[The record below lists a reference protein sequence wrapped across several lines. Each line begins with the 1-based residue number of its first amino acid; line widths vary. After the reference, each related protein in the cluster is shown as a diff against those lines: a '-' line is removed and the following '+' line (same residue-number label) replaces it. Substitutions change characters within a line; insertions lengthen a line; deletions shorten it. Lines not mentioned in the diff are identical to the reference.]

1 MAQIVNRNGQEFP
14 FPDDYTQEQIDA
26 YFDNLENN
34 NQNTETKPKEEEEGR
49 GILTDVP
56 VQAVG
61 GVTDASKS
69 ALRLIEGVG
78 QDMKR
83 KFNVGGFTFGDN
95 ASNGFAEYHT
105 YDDVIKN
112 NIKLPVSGDPTV
124 VGDSAFENVIPDIDE
139 ADTTTGSVTRSISQF
154 LSGWYLTK
162 PAKGLQFVSGGSKV
176 ANFAKATTRGAVAD
190 FVAFDEETGRFMDM
204 LNTQFPSL
212 QNPLFEYLSSE
223 GKDEGFYEARFKN
236 ALEGALLGGVMEG
249 VIRSPGLIKDQLS
262 GFARWIKLKR
272 QSLDGKTKDVSK
284 LAKVEKELIRQAEEN
299 FTASGKKSTQKLVE
313 SIIKD
318 SGSDKISGVVKEIQ
332 ETATDDILSKRIV
345 DNFSA
350 YQERVRKGG
359 KANWRDIDEALDL
372 GLSPRAYADT
382 NFGIIALNAMRKI
395 INTEK
400 KFDVMS
406 TEIIKRQATKSGYDI
421 IQTTKMLG
429 QLGNKMESGLKF
441 MYASQAIQQ
450 NLADA
455 LYKMSV
461 GLSKGTK
468 EYTQKEAMIT
478 TALLM
483 RLMRFDDKVAS
494 NLGRG
499 LNLRGI
505 LKDQNVDLANDQI
518 LNLVRNMDSWPGDI
532 KAFYQGVAQVRD
544 KNMLTR
550 IMDFTFRNQAW
561 NKANEVWMSFAL
573 SNPKT
578 QIINIV
584 STANN
589 LFLRPIQTWTGSK
602 LTWGLDDYTKQV
614 MKEQGEDMVSTMAG
628 YRSYLSDALTFTKKA
643 FNDEDSIL
651 FAGSTKFDTNTKALG
666 NSKIAKAIRTPLR
679 GLTAMDEFFK
689 QISYR
694 ARLSTI
700 STREAIESGAS
711 NTKIVMTLK
720 DGTKI
725 SEFDALVAKRFKAGF
740 DETGVI
746 AVDKEAS
753 RFAKEVTFTKELD
766 GVLGY
771 IQRITNEVPII
782 KQILPFVKTPA
793 NLAIQAIE
801 MTPLGLVGKNWKH
814 ATGTSRDA
822 VRIAEVRG
830 RVAVGTIILG
840 SMSMMNL
847 TGMFT
852 GGYHPDKN
860 IKRQQQSMGYQPYSI
875 KIPGT
880 DTYIEYGRLD
890 PIGML
895 MGMVADY
902 GNIYNELNDK
912 DREKIENNLLSFM
925 VNQQQGAE
933 EDLGLDTKISNM
945 AIAGYKT
952 AFKNIASKTYLKG
965 LVDFVTS
972 FDGNQVDKKG
982 LWWLENKAGSY
993 VPNILSKVM
1002 NDPFLRETDGF
1013 IQAFQKRLGGV
1024 GLPKTYNLLGE
1035 AIVNSQNAPGRL
1047 FNSMFNP
1054 VSIKGQKD
1062 DKVLK
1067 SFIENDI
1074 NIPALEPVIKG
1085 VDLSKFV
1092 NPKTGKT
1099 AFEEYNELI
1108 GNSGLRKSL
1117 EKLVQSKRYNDAPSQ
1132 ITLDENNRFGGKKA
1146 IVYDK
1151 IKFYRDLEFNNIQF
1165 SNKYVSKMNPDITL
1179 GQAYINKGIITTIG
1193 KATNKYPKVKTGI
1206 YDFIDQSK

>member
-1 MAQIVNRNGQEFP
+1 MAQIVNGVP
-14 FPDDYTQEQIDA
+14 FPDDYTKEQIDD
-26 YFDNLENN
+26 YFKKLEGNELP
-34 NQNTETKPKEEEEGR
+34 TEENKEVEDER

-61 GVTDASKS
+61 GVADAGKS

-95 ASNGFAEYHT
+95 AENGFVQYHT
-105 YDDVIKN
+105 YDDVINN
-112 NIKLPVSGDPTV
+112 NIKLPVSGDPTKI
-124 VGDSAFENVIPDIDE
+124 GDSAFEELIPDIDD
-139 ADTTTGSVTRSISQF
+139 ADTATGAVTRSISQF

-162 PAKGLQFVSGGSKV
+162 PAKGLQFVSGGSKAV
-176 ANFAKATTRGAVAD
+176 NFAKATTRGAVAD

-204 LNTQFPSL
+204 VNTQFPSL

-223 GKDEGFYEARFKN
+223 GKEESFYEARLKN
-236 ALEGALLGGVMEG
+236 AIEGALLGGVMEG
-249 VIRSPGLIKDQLS
+249 TIRGTAPFLKKQLE
-262 GFARWIKLKR
+262 GFSTWLKLKR
-272 QSLDGKTKDVSK
+272 KSLAGEKVDVAK
-284 LAKVEKELIRQAEEN
+284 LAKVEKELAQQAEEN
-299 FTASGKKSTQKLVE
+299 FTASGKKSTQKIIT
-313 SIIKD
+313 SILD
-318 SGSDKISGVVKEIQ
+318 EASTSEKIAGVVQDIKK
-332 ETATDDILSKRIV
+332 TATDDELSKRIV
-345 DNFSA
+345 DNFSG
-350 YQERVRKGG
+350 YMERVQKGG
-359 KANWRDIDEALDL
+359 KTNWRTIDESLDL

-382 NFGIIALNAMRKI
+382 NFGIIALNAMRKV
-395 INTEK
+395 INAEK

-406 TEIIKRQATKSGYDI
+406 TEIIERQATKAGYDI

-429 QLGNKMESGLKF
+429 QLGNKMEEGLKF

-461 GLSKGTK
+461 GLAKGTK
-468 EYTQKEAMIT
+468 EYTENEAKIT

-505 LKDQNVDLANDQI
+505 LKDRNVDLSNDQI
-518 LNLVRNMDSWPGDI
+518 LNLVRNMDTWNGDF

-550 IMDFTFRNQAW
+550 IVDFVFRNRFW
-561 NKANEVWMSFAL
+561 NRANEVWMSFAL

-578 QIINIV
+578 QIINVV

-589 LFLRPIQTWTGSK
+589 LFLRPAQSYLGSK
-602 LTWGLDDYTKQV
+602 LTWGMDDFTKAQ
-614 MKEQGEDMVSTMAG
+614 MKEHGQDIAHTVAG
-628 YRSYLSDALTFTKKA
+628 YRSYLSDALVFTKKA

-666 NSKIAKAIRTPLR
+666 TSNVAKAIRIPLR

-689 QISYR
+689 QIAYR
-694 ARLSTI
+694 ARLSSI
-700 STREAIESGAS
+700 STREAIEKGAS
-711 NTKIVMTLK
+711 QDKIVMQLK

-725 SEFDALVAKRFKAGF
+725 SEFDEMVAKRFRAGF
-740 DETGVI
+740 DESGVI
-746 AVDKEAS
+746 ALDKEAS

-801 MTPLGLVGKNWKH
+801 MTPLGITGKNWKH
-814 ATGTSRDA
+814 FTGTSRDA

-830 RVAVGTIILG
+830 RVAVGTTIL
-840 SMSMMNL
+840 STISLLNL
-847 TGMFT
+847 TGIIT
-852 GGYHPDKN
+852 GGYHPDKE
-860 IKRQQQSMGYQPYSI
+860 IRRQQQSVGFQPYSI
-875 KIPGT
+875 KVG

-895 MGMVADY
+895 IGLVADY
-902 GNIYNELNDK
+902 GNIYSDLNDK
-912 DREKIENNLLSFM
+912 DREKVENNLLSFL
-925 VNQQQGAE
+925 VNQQTGAE
-933 EDLGLDTKISNM
+933 EDLDMGNKISNM
-945 AIAGYKT
+945 AIATYK
-952 AFKNIASKTYLKG
+952 AGFKNIASKTYLKG

-972 FDGNQVDKKG
+972 FDGNAVDKKG
-982 LWWLENKAGSY
+982 LWWLENKVGSY
-993 VPNILSKVM
+993 VPNILGKVL
-1002 NDPFLRETDGF
+1002 NDPFLRETEGF
-1013 IQAFQKRLGGV
+1013 MQAIQKRLGGT
-1024 GLPKTYNLLGE
+1024 GLPKTYNVLGE
-1035 AIVNSQNAPGRL
+1035 SIVDSTNAPGRL
-1047 FNSMFNP
+1047 FNNLFNP
-1054 VSIKGQKD
+1054 FTVKKQKD
-1062 DKVLK
+1062 DEVLK
-1067 SFIENDI
+1067 AFIKHEI
-1074 NIPALEPVIKG
+1074 NIPALQPVIKG
-1085 VDLSKFV
+1085 VDLTQFV

-1108 GNSGLRKSL
+1108 GKSGLRKDL
-1117 EKLVQSKRYNDAPSQ
+1117 ERTIKSNRFKDAPDQ
-1132 ITLDENNRFGGKKA
+1132 IVLDENNKFGGKKA
-1146 IVYDK
+1146 IVYDRV
-1151 IKFYRDLEFNNIQF
+1151 KFYRDLEFNKIQF
-1165 SNKYVSKMNPDITL
+1165 SQKYVSKINPKITL
-1179 GQAYINKGIITTIG
+1179 GQAYINKDIIKKIG
-1193 KATNKYPKVKTGI
+1193 KATNKFPTGMKTGV
-1206 YDFIDQSK
+1206 YDFIDQTK